1 MTMLRPH
8 RHPRK
13 CQTSKSP
20 MTFVTHTAGRPGGGA
35 GRQPLCPQSGC
46 RPVSDYTPAAA
57 DFPASRPKDIAIEW
71 LAPATVTG

>member
-20 MTFVTHTAGRPGGGA
+20 MTFVTYADYEGIRALFWKAQRPY
-35 GRQPLCPQSGC
+35 
-46 RPVSDYTPAAA
+46 VS
-57 DFPASRPKDIAIEW
+57 AIF
-71 LAPATVTG
+71 